1 MGIKDIITIKKVED
15 EDIEFLYEML
25 KERDSRINVSHKE
38 LPTFQQHK
46 KFVKSKPCDG
56 WYIIMAQEKKVG
68 HIQIYNPQGEATAYI
83 GNHKENGGAL
93 MFYNRAGNI
102 VSFLG
107 TSLTEVSSEQY
118 GELWIFNA
126 SGEGMTYIGTGT
138 ANNGVVQT
146 FNQEGNETAYLGTGK
161 NGWGGLILRDDQDE
175 IYFFENGSSR
185 LR

>member
-1 MGIKDIITIKKVED
+1 MKNIDFKSILIGILGTSCFLLLIGQRADGNFG
-15 EDIEFLYEML
+15 DIEVN
-25 KERDSRINVSHKE
+25 SIRIN
-38 LPTFQQHK
+38 
-46 KFVKSKPCDG
+46 DNG
-56 WYIIMAQEKKVG
+56 NGG

-185 LR
+185 LRLRPY

>member
-68 HIQIYNPQGEATAYI
+68 HIQIYNDDRI
-83 GNHKENGGAL
+83 GWFIKNEYK
-93 MFYNRAGNI
+93 R
-102 VSFLG
+102 LG
-107 TSLTEVSSEQY
+107 FVIPAFEKLKKIHPREK
-118 GELWIFNA
+118 
-126 SGEGMTYIGTGT
+126 
-138 ANNGVVQT
+138 
-146 FNQEGNETAYLGTGK
+146 YLGK
-161 NGWGGLILRDDQDE
+161 VNPDNLEAQNLLIKLNFVLKE
-175 IYFFENGSSR
+175 TFPNYLLFEYKMKI
-185 LR
+185 